1 MTVIT
6 RGTTIYCVKAND
18 NTTALSETLGYNI
31 VYKEFL
37 VGEFLAGKVRGYV
50 VIALPGIGT
59 IQRGP
64 VTLDKDDIE
73 TVTYY

>member
-1 MTVIT
+1 
-6 RGTTIYCVKAND
+6 
-18 NTTALSETLGYNI
+18 
-31 VYKEFL
+31 
-37 VGEFLAGKVRGYV
+37 V

>member
-1 MTVIT
+1 MTIIT
-6 RGTTIYCVKAND
+6 KGTTVYRVKATD
-18 NTTALSETLGYNI
+18 NTTELSETLGYDI

-37 VGEFLAGKVRGYV
+37 LGEFLGGKVRGYV

-64 VTLDKDDIE
+64 VTLNNDDIE
-73 TVTYY
+73 TVTYS

>member
-1 MTVIT
+1 MTIIT
-6 RGTTIYCVKAND
+6 KGTTVYRVKATD
-18 NTTALSETLGYNI
+18 NTTELSETLGYDI

-37 VGEFLAGKVRGYV
+37 LGEFLGGKVRGYV

-64 VTLDKDDIE
+64 VTLNNDDIE

>member
-1 MTVIT
+1 MTIIT
-6 RGTTIYCVKAND
+6 KGTTVYRVKATD
-18 NTTALSETLGYNI
+18 NTTELSETLGYDI

-37 VGEFLAGKVRGYV
+37 LGEFLGGKVRGYV
-50 VIALPGIGT
+50 VIPLAGIGT